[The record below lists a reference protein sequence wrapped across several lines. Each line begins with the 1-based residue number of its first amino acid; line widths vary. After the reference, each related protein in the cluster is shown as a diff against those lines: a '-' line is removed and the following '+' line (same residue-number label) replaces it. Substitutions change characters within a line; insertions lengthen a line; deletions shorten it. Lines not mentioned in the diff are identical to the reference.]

1 MKAAISTNSENTGL
15 RGKLKE
21 SSEWEKPL
29 QGKKG
34 THVSVLLYGVPP
46 STNERK
52 QVRQVVS
59 HGS

>member
-29 QGKKG
+29 QGKRG
-34 THVSVLLYGVPP
+34 HMFQFCFTGSLPP
-46 STNERK
+46 PMRENK
-52 QVRQVVS
+52 
-59 HGS
+59 